1 MRSIGRTMLV
11 AALLWS
17 SAAPVLAQEET
28 TTTAPAQPAVT
39 VQPAVVAEP
48 APVKE
53 VIPDWT
59 YRYMVPAGL
68 VLAALVIIATVV
80 QYFVQVV
87 RKRYRVV
94 R

>member
-1 MRSIGRTMLV
+1 MRLIGSTMLV
-11 AALLWS
+11 AVLLLSS
-17 SAAPVLAQEET
+17 SAPALAQEET

-48 APVKE
+48 ALVKE

-68 VLAALVIIATVV
+68 VLAALVIVATVV